1 MLLESIH
8 SPADVRALPAGQ
20 LPQLCQ
26 ELREFLVRS
35 VSETGGHLASNLG
48 IGFLTLN
55 GTGWCSMWDISATSI
70 RF

>member
-8 SPADVRALPAGQ
+8 SPADVRALPEGQ

-26 ELREFLVRS
+26 ELREFLVKS

-48 IGFLTLN
+48 AVEQIGRAS
-55 GTGWCSMWDISATSI
+55 CRERVSHQV
-70 RF
+70 

>member
-8 SPADVRALPAGQ
+8 SPADVRALPEGQ

-26 ELREFLVRS
+26 ELREFLVKS

-48 IGFLTLN
+48 AVELTMALHLALN
-55 GTGWCSMWDISATSI
+55 LPADKIIWD
-70 RF
+70 